1 MQTSWDDLRIALQV
15 AESGTL
21 TKAGKM
27 LNMNHTTVLRHV
39 NQLEKS
45 LNIKLFIRHQR
56 GYQLTD
62 AGKLMLTNMPD
73 IRLAIDKLVHEL
85 TSVEQSEHGKLRITT
100 LSGHSPLL
108 NDAIEA
114 FHQAYPHTK
123 IQIIATEKT
132 IPIESGITHISIRLG
147 AQPKEPDIIVK
158 KIMNLNVGYYA
169 SKKYVEKHGV
179 PKGIQDY
186 NQHLWAMPSGIKQG
200 VPFVKQVLTHL
211 RSERIIYQSNLFS
224 DLHAVI
230 SQGMAIG
237 PMAEYEAK
245 QFDNLIPLDINI
257 DQEGEVLWFVY
268 HKDLK
273 ANGQIQS
280 FYQFLLDSLG

>member
-1 MQTSWDDLRIALQV
+1 MQTQWDDLRIALQV

-21 TKAGKM
+21 TKAGKA

-39 NQLEKS
+39 NQLEES

-62 AGKLMLTNMPD
+62 AGSLMLKTMPQ
-73 IRLAIDKLVHEL
+73 IRQSFDKLIHEL
-85 TSVEQSEHGKLRITT
+85 TSIEQNEHGKLRITT

-108 NDAIEA
+108 NDAIDA
-114 FHQAYPHTK
+114 FHQDYPNTK

-158 KIMNLNVGYYA
+158 KLMNLNVGYYA
-169 SKKYVEKHGV
+169 AQSYIKKHGL
-179 PKGIQDY
+179 PNTIKDY
-186 NQHLWAMPSGIKQG
+186 NQHFWAMPSGIKQG
-200 VPFVKQVLTHL
+200 VPFIKQVLMHL
-211 RSERIIYQSNLFS
+211 RNDRVIYQSNLFS

-230 SQGMAIG
+230 DKGMGIG

-245 QFDNLIPLDINI
+245 AYPHLSRLPIDLDQ
-257 DQEGEVLWFVY
+257 DGEVLWFVY
-268 HKDLK
+268 HKDLR
-273 ANGQIQS
+273 ANAQINA
-280 FYQFLLDSLG
+280 FYQLLVDSLN

>member
-1 MQTSWDDLRIALQV
+1 MQTNWDDFRIALQV

-21 TKAGKM
+21 TRAGKV

-62 AGKLMLTNMPD
+62 AGKLMLNSVPK
-73 IRLAIDKLVHEL
+73 IRQSLDKLVHEL
-85 TSVEQSEHGKLRITT
+85 TSIEQNEHGKLRITT
-100 LSGHSPLL
+100 LSGHSPIL
-108 NDAIEA
+108 NNAIEA
-114 FHQAYPHTK
+114 FHQAYPKTK

-132 IPIESGITHISIRLG
+132 IAIESGITHISIRLG

-158 KIMNLNVGYYA
+158 KLMNLNVGYYA
-169 SKKYVEKHGV
+169 SESYVEQYGLPLS
-179 PKGIQDY
+179 PKDY
-186 NQHLWAMPSGIKQG
+186 NQHLWAMPSGLKQG
-200 VPFVKQVLTHL
+200 VPFINQVLMHI
-211 RSERIIYQSNLFS
+211 RSDKIIYQSNLFS

-230 SQGMAIG
+230 SKGMAIG

-245 QFDNLIPLDINI
+245 NHLHLKRLNI
-257 DQEGEVLWFVY
+257 DLDQEGEVLWFVY

-273 ANGQIQS
+273 ANTQITT
-280 FYQFLLDSLG
+280 FYQFLMDSLQ